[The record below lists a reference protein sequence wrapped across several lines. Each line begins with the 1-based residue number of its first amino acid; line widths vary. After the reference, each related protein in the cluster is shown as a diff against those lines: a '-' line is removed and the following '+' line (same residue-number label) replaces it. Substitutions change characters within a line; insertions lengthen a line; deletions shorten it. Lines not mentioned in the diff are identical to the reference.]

1 MENMTEGARNLG
13 FVLSE
18 AEAGRSRD
26 IVTVASGE
34 GKLAPG
40 TVLGEITASG
50 KYAVSANAQVVGS
63 EGAETATAVLAYA
76 VDATSADAKAVAI
89 VRAAQVIADELAY
102 DSSVDDAAKK
112 ATKAGQLETVGV
124 VVR

>member
-1 MENMTEGARNLG
+1 MENKTESARSLG

-18 AEAGRSRD
+18 AEAGRARD

-40 TVLGEITASG
+40 TVLGEISASG
-50 KYAVSANAQVVGS
+50 KYAVSANASVVGS
-63 EGAETATAVLAYA
+63 EGAETAKAVLAYA
-76 VDATSADAKAVAI
+76 VDATSADAKAVVIA
-89 VRAAQVIADELAY
+89 RAAQVIADELTY
-102 DSSVDDAAKK
+102 DSSVDDATKK
-112 ATKAGQLETVGV
+112 ATKAEQLKTVGV

>member
-1 MENMTEGARNLG
+1 MDNQTQGARNLG

-26 IVTVASGE
+26 IVDVASGE
-34 GKLAPG
+34 GKLEPG

-50 KYAVSANAQVVGS
+50 KYAVSSTGATDGS
-63 EGAETATAVLAYA
+63 ETASAVLAYA
-76 VDATSADAKAVAI
+76 VDATSADAEAVAI
-89 VRAAQVIADELAY
+89 TRAAQVIASELTY
-102 DSSVDDAAKK
+102 DSSVDNATKTAAKID
-112 ATKAGQLETVGV
+112 QLETVGV